1 MLQFRALPVERG
13 DAFLLATGRGAY
25 LVDGGSGSERQ
36 LAGMLRS
43 RGVKKLRAAI
53 ITHFDPD
60 HVDGVLSLIGQ
71 GFSITEC
78 WLPQS
83 LAEVCRTAVGLPCD
97 MRGWHEAEDAAPTE
111 LPAPK
116 QGEGA
121 DETAVRELFLAGGR
135 KLAGLALDCALR
147 ISGKGEPEDF
157 EALWQGIRGSMERHS
172 APDAY
177 FSVARKLISGSRE
190 SVFDMARD
198 IRGGNG
204 YRLCAVAAATEARL
218 QPTGPLGELCQSL
231 SLAAQSA
238 LLLWDSPSRLR
249 FFSLESERVDYLIPH
264 SHMMC
269 LNGVQVT
276 PRSVPG
282 QSRPEDLI
290 SLARGLAEDRFSRVF
305 RYGDR
310 DCSVLFC
317 SDSSLPFLSTKS
329 RMELDRPTLVTAPR
343 HGGTSC
349 DRVYPL
355 IESRSPEE
363 DVWVR
368 SHNPGQYKTSEW
380 FKGMNRFYCL
390 NCGGSLLQEIA
401 AEHDG
406 RRWRVLSG
414 NTCRH

>member
-13 DAFLLATGRGAY
+13 DAFLLATERGAY
-25 LVDGGSGSERQ
+25 LVDGGGGSEKQ

-53 ITHFDPD
+53 VTHFDPD
-60 HVDGVLSLIGQ
+60 HVDGILSLIGQ
-71 GFSITEC
+71 GFPITEC

-83 LAEVCRTAVGLPCD
+83 LADVCRSAVGLNCD
-97 MRGWHEAEDAAPTE
+97 MRRWHEAEDAAPTE
-111 LPAPK
+111 LPASRESDVQDSGP
-116 QGEGA
+116 
-121 DETAVRELFLAGGR
+121 VRNIFYSGGR
-135 KLAGLALDCALR
+135 RLAGLALDCALR
-147 ISGKGEPEDF
+147 LSEKGSPQDF
-157 EALWQGIRGSMERHS
+157 DALWQGISTCTDQNC

-198 IRGGNG
+198 ICGGNG
-204 YRLCAVAAATEARL
+204 YRLCAVAAVAACKA
-218 QPTGPLGELCQSL
+218 QPAGALTELCQSL

-249 FFSLESERVDYLIPH
+249 FFSLESERVDHLIPH

-269 LNGVQVT
+269 LNGVEVA

-282 QSRPEDLI
+282 SSDAEELI
-290 SLARGLAEDRFSRVF
+290 SLARGLVEDRFSRVF

-310 DCSVLFC
+310 ECSVLFC
-317 SDSSLPFLSTKS
+317 SDSSLPFLSAKS

-355 IESRSPEE
+355 IESRTPEE

-368 SHNPGQYKTSEW
+368 THNPGQYKTSEW
-380 FKGMNRFYCL
+380 FKGMKRFFCL

-406 RRWRVLSG
+406 RSWRVLSG
-414 NTCRH
+414 NTCPR